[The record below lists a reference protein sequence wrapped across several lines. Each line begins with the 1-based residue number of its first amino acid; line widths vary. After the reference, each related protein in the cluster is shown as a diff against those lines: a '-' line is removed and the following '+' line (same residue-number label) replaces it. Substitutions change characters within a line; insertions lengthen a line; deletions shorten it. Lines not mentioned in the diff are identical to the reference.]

1 LSYLG
6 LLFGVMG
13 IATFALPL
21 LGFLGIMVG
30 LIWFGW
36 LGLVL
41 LRE

>member
-1 LSYLG
+1 
-6 LLFGVMG
+6 
-13 IATFALPL
+13 L